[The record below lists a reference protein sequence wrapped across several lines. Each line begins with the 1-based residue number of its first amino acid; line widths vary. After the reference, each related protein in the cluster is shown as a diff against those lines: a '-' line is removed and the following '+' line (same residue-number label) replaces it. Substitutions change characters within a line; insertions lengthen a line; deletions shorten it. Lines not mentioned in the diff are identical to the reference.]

1 MASMDK
7 KEIDSNE
14 IDWQY
19 QNKLRQQWLMDNPEA
34 EYQGWMS
41 I

>member
-1 MASMDK
+1 M
-7 KEIDSNE
+7 SNY
-14 IDWQY
+14 IDWEH

>member
-7 KEIDSNE
+7 EKIISNE
-14 IDWQY
+14 IDWEY
-19 QNKLRQQWLMDNPEA
+19 QNKLREQWLMDNPEA

>member
-1 MASMDK
+1 MDK
-7 KEIDSNE
+7 EKIISNE
-14 IDWQY
+14 IDWEY
-19 QNKLRQQWLMDNPEA
+19 QNKLREQWLMDNPEA

>member
-1 MASMDK
+1 MDK
-7 KEIDSNE
+7 KEIDNNE
-14 IDWQY
+14 IDWEY

>member
-19 QNKLRQQWLMDNPEA
+19 QNQLRQQWLMDNPEA

>member
-7 KEIDSNE
+7 EEIVSND
-14 IDWQY
+14 IDWEY
-19 QNKLRQQWLMDNPEA
+19 QNKLREQWLKDNPDAQYE
-34 EYQGWMS
+34 GWMS

>member
-1 MASMDK
+1 MDK
-7 KEIDSNE
+7 KEIISNE

-19 QNKLRQQWLMDNPEA
+19 QNQLRQQWLMDNPEA